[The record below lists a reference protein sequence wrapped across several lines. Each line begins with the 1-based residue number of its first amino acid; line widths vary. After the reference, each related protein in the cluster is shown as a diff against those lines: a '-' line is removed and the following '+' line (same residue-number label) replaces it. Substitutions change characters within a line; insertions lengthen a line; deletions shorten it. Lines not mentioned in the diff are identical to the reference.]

1 MPQEQHQRR
10 EREQGE
16 NAVTEEGESG
26 MEFDP
31 RILAE
36 DADAA
41 GGVPGRHRE
50 GDERERGGG
59 AGGEEAEHAGPERD
73 ADDQVERD
81 GRPGGELEQFKGV
94 AERVGIQL
102 FNVNNDFFK
111 PQTLASYA
119 TSS

>member
-16 NAVTEEGESG
+16 DAVAEEGESG
-26 MEFDP
+26 VEFDP

-50 GDERERGGG
+50 RDERERGGE
-59 AGGEEAEHAGPERD
+59 AGCEEAEHAGAEGD

-81 GRPGGELEQFKGV
+81 RGPGGELEQFKGV
-94 AERVGIQL
+94 AERTAADGAAAQAE
-102 FNVNNDFFK
+102 
-111 PQTLASYA
+111 AS
-119 TSS
+119 